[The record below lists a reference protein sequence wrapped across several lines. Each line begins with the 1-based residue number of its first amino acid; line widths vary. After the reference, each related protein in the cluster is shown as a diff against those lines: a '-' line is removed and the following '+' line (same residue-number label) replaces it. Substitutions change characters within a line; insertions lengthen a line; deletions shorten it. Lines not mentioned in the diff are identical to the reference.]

1 MSSGLSCTA
10 GRGKPLLQTRNRGV
24 CALYCDNFPNSSIRS
39 LMHFYA
45 VVALSAFLLFLVQP
59 LIAKQILPWFG
70 GSSAVWTTCMLF
82 FQAALL
88 LGYAYA
94 DVMPRALGPR
104 NQPRTHIVVALL
116 CLLVLPILA
125 PESLKPLGTEEP
137 ISRIL
142 ALLTVTIGLPYLL
155 LSTTSPL
162 IQSYFARLKPGRNPY
177 RLFALSNAASLAALV
192 AYPIAIEPFVGVRA
206 QAIGWSVAFAIYVLL
221 LAALAWRV
229 AASNDKPLVASNAS
243 NDETASDDAPMPT
256 GVTQLRWIALSAA
269 GSMLLLSVSNH
280 ITQNVASVPLLW
292 VLPLTLYLLTFIL
305 TFDGKG
311 WYKRQ
316 YYVGPFFVLVIGMCF
331 LLVDKTYQF
340 DLIVQTSVF
349 CVGLFVVCMLCHG
362 ELVEAK
368 PLPQHLTRFYLLIS
382 VGGAL
387 GALVVSVVAPLLFP
401 TFLETPLAL
410 LAASLLFIPVASA
423 AHDFLKWLAVLLA
436 IGVVGTGAYYWN
448 LEHNNSREVTRNF
461 YGVLKIKEYDKDNEN
476 HLVRM
481 VHGAILHGEQYTDE
495 KWRKEPTTYYTP
507 TSGFGRAV
515 NQQRV
520 LAPRTASG
528 IRIGMI
534 GLGTGTVAAYCREVD
549 KCRIYEI
556 NTEVERLAR
565 KHFTYLADSP
575 AKPEVIIGDARLSLE
590 RESSNQFNVLAVDAF
605 SGDSIPMHL
614 ITDEA
619 VRAFMK
625 QVASGGILAYHV
637 SNRFLNLPPVLA
649 EIAAKEN
656 LAGIVVEDPAQS
668 NNALHSSST
677 WVLLARDTKSFEGIE
692 ASKPL
697 ERVADTPLWTDDFNN
712 LLSIVKWKH

>member
-1 MSSGLSCTA
+1 
-10 GRGKPLLQTRNRGV
+10 
-24 CALYCDNFPNSSIRS
+24 
-39 LMHFYA
+39 MHFYA

-82 FQAALL
+82 FQATLL
-88 LGYAYA
+88 VGYAYA
-94 DVMPRALGPR
+94 DVTPRALGSR
-104 NQPRTHIVVALL
+104 NQPRAHIVVALL

-125 PESLKPLGTEEP
+125 PEALKPLGSEEP

-142 ALLTVTIGLPYLL
+142 MLLAVTIGLPYLL

-162 IQSYFARLKPGRNPY
+162 IQSYFARLNPGRDPY

-192 AYPIAIEPFVGVRA
+192 AYPAVIEPFVGVRA
-206 QAIGWSVAFAIYVLL
+206 QAWGWSIAFALYVVL

-229 AASNDKPLVASNAS
+229 SRTDVAAAPLNEVDTLEATDATPPSNVNR
-243 NDETASDDAPMPT
+243 
-256 GVTQLRWIALSAA
+256 LRWVALSAA
-269 GSMLLLSVSNH
+269 GSMLLLAVSNH

-311 WYKRQ
+311 WYQRR
-316 YYVGPFFVLVIGMCF
+316 YYAGPFFVLVIAMCA
-331 LLVDKTYQF
+331 LLVEKTYQF
-340 DLIVQTSVF
+340 DLVVQTSVF
-349 CVGLFVVCMLCHG
+349 CVGLFVVCMMCHG
-362 ELVEAK
+362 ELVMSK
-368 PLPQHLTRFYLLIS
+368 PAPMHLTRFYLLVS

-387 GALVVSVVAPLLFP
+387 GALVVSVIAPLLFP

-410 LAASLLFIPVASA
+410 LVAALLFVPVATATHS
-423 AHDFLKWLAVLLA
+423 FLQWLAVALC
-436 IGVVGTGAYYWN
+436 IGTVGTGAYYWKQ
-448 LEHNNSREVTRNF
+448 EHDNSIEVTRNF
-461 YGVLKIKEYDKDNEN
+461 YGVMKIKAYDEPGSDN

-481 VHGAILHGEQYTDE
+481 VHGAILHGEQYTHE

-515 NQQRV
+515 NQQRT
-520 LAPRTASG
+520 LAPRSANG

-534 GLGTGTVAAYCREVD
+534 GLGVGTVAAYCRDID

-556 NTEVERLAR
+556 NAEVERLAR
-565 KHFTYLADSP
+565 KHFTFLADSP
-575 AKPEVIIGDARLSLE
+575 AKPEVVIGDARLSLE
-590 RESSNQFNVLAVDAF
+590 REASNQFNVLAVDAF

-619 VRAFMK
+619 VRVFMK
-625 QVASGGILAYHV
+625 QLGSNGILAYHV

-656 LAGIVVEDPAQS
+656 LAGLVVEDPAQS

-677 WVLLARDTKSFEGIE
+677 WVLLAKNAEMLKGIE
-692 ASKPL
+692 EGKPL
-697 ERVADTPLWTDDFNN
+697 ERTAGAPLWTDDFNN
-712 LLSIVKWKH
+712 LMSVVKWKH

>member
-1 MSSGLSCTA
+1 
-10 GRGKPLLQTRNRGV
+10 
-24 CALYCDNFPNSSIRS
+24 
-39 LMHFYA
+39 MHFYA

-94 DVMPRALGPR
+94 DVTPRALGSR
-104 NQPRTHIVVALL
+104 NQPRAHIVVALL

-125 PESLKPLGTEEP
+125 PEALKPLGTEEP
-137 ISRIL
+137 ITRIL
-142 ALLTVTIGLPYLL
+142 ILLCVTIGLPYLL

-162 IQSYFARLKPGRNPY
+162 IQSYFARLNPGRDPY

-192 AYPIAIEPFVGVRA
+192 AYPAVIEPFVGVRA
-206 QAIGWSVAFAIYVLL
+206 QAIGWSIAFAAYVLL
-221 LAALAWRV
+221 LVTLAWRV
-229 AASNDKPLVASNAS
+229 SRADVAISPAPAQSEDFIEERAAIPS
-243 NDETASDDAPMPT
+243 
-256 GVTQLRWIALSAA
+256 GVSQLRWIALSAA
-269 GSMLLLSVSNH
+269 GSMLLLAVSNH

-311 WYKRQ
+311 WYQRR
-316 YYVGPFFVLVIGMCF
+316 YYAGPFFILVIAMSA

-340 DLIVQTSVF
+340 DLVVQTSVF
-349 CVGLFVVCMLCHG
+349 CVGLFVVCMMCHG
-362 ELVEAK
+362 ELVLSK
-368 PLPQHLTRFYLLIS
+368 PAPAHLTRFYLLIS

-387 GALVVSVVAPLLFP
+387 GALVVSVAAPLLFP

-410 LAASLLFIPVASA
+410 FVAALLFIPVATA
-423 AHDFLKWLAVLLA
+423 THPFLQWLAVALG
-436 IGVVGTGAYYWN
+436 IGVIGTGAYYWKQ
-448 LEHNNSREVTRNF
+448 EHSNSLEVTRNF
-461 YGVLKIKEYDKDNEN
+461 YGVLKIKAYDEPGSEN

-481 VHGAILHGEQYTDE
+481 VHGAILHGEQYTHE

-515 NQQRV
+515 NEQRT
-520 LAPRTASG
+520 LAPRSANG

-534 GLGTGTVAAYCREVD
+534 GLGVGTVAAYCREID
-549 KCRIYEI
+549 QCRIYEI

-575 AKPEVIIGDARLSLE
+575 AKPEIIIGDARLSLE
-590 RESSNQFNVLAVDAF
+590 REASNQFSVLAVDAF

-619 VRAFMK
+619 VRVFMK
-625 QVASGGILAYHV
+625 QLSANGVLAYHV

-656 LAGIVVEDPAQS
+656 LAGVVVEDPAQS

-677 WVLLARDTKSFEGIE
+677 WVLLAKNAETLKGIE
-692 ASKPL
+692 ASTPL
-697 ERVADTPLWTDDFNN
+697 ERVPGAPLWTDDFNN
-712 LLSIVKWKH
+712 LMSVVKWKH

>member
-1 MSSGLSCTA
+1 
-10 GRGKPLLQTRNRGV
+10 
-24 CALYCDNFPNSSIRS
+24 
-39 LMHFYA
+39 MHFYA

-82 FQAALL
+82 FQATLL

-94 DVMPRALGPR
+94 DVTPRALGPR
-104 NQPRTHIVVALL
+104 NQPRAHIVVALL

-125 PESLKPLGTEEP
+125 PEALKPLGSEEP

-142 ALLTVTIGLPYLL
+142 MLLAVTIGLPYLL

-162 IQSYFARLKPGRNPY
+162 IQSYFARLNPGRDPY

-192 AYPIAIEPFVGVRA
+192 AYPAVIEPFVGVRA
-206 QAIGWSVAFAIYVLL
+206 QAWGWSIAFALYVVL

-229 AASNDKPLVASNAS
+229 SRTDVAASPVNEAVAFEAL
-243 NDETASDDAPMPT
+243 DAAPPS
-256 GVTQLRWIALSAA
+256 GINQLRWIALSAA
-269 GSMLLLSVSNH
+269 GSMLLLAVSNH

-311 WYKRQ
+311 WYQRRF
-316 YYVGPFFVLVIGMCF
+316 YAGPFFVLVIAMCA
-331 LLVDKTYQF
+331 LLVEKTYQF
-340 DLIVQTSVF
+340 DLVVQTSVF
-349 CVGLFVVCMLCHG
+349 CVGLFVVCMMCHG
-362 ELVEAK
+362 ELVMSK
-368 PLPQHLTRFYLLIS
+368 PAPTHLTRFYLLIS

-410 LAASLLFIPVASA
+410 LVAALLFVPVATATHS
-423 AHDFLKWLAVLLA
+423 FLQWLAVALC
-436 IGVVGTGAYYWN
+436 IGTVGTGAYYWKQ
-448 LEHNNSREVTRNF
+448 EHDNSLEVTRNF
-461 YGVLKIKEYDKDNEN
+461 YGVMKIKAYDEPGSDN

-481 VHGAILHGEQYTDE
+481 VHGAILHGEQYSHE

-515 NQQRV
+515 NQQRT
-520 LAPRTASG
+520 LAPRSANG

-534 GLGTGTVAAYCREVD
+534 GLGVGTVASYCRDID

-556 NTEVERLAR
+556 NAEVERLAR
-565 KHFTYLADSP
+565 KHFTFLADSP

-590 RESSNQFNVLAVDAF
+590 REASNQFNVLAVDAF

-619 VRAFMK
+619 VRVFMK
-625 QVASGGILAYHV
+625 QLGSTGVLAYHV

-656 LAGIVVEDPAQS
+656 LAGLVVEDPAQS

-677 WVLLARDTKSFEGIE
+677 WVLLAKNAEMLKGIE
-692 ASKPL
+692 EGKPL
-697 ERVADTPLWTDDFNN
+697 ERISGAPLWTDDFNN
-712 LLSIVKWKH
+712 LMSVVKWKH

>member
-1 MSSGLSCTA
+1 
-10 GRGKPLLQTRNRGV
+10 
-24 CALYCDNFPNSSIRS
+24 
-39 LMHFYA
+39 MHFYA

-82 FQAALL
+82 FQATLL

-94 DVMPRALGPR
+94 DVTPRALGPR
-104 NQPRTHIVVALL
+104 YQPRAHIVVALL

-125 PESLKPLGTEEP
+125 PEALKPLGTEEP
-137 ISRIL
+137 ITRIL
-142 ALLTVTIGLPYLL
+142 MLLAVTIGLPYLL

-162 IQSYFARLKPGRNPY
+162 IQSYFARLNPGRDPY

-192 AYPIAIEPFVGVRA
+192 AYPAVIEPFVGVRT
-206 QAIGWSVAFAIYVLL
+206 QALGWSIAFALYVLL
-221 LAALAWRV
+221 LVTLAWRV
-229 AASNDKPLVASNAS
+229 SRANAS
-243 NDETASDDAPMPT
+243 VVAVAVAPELTQDSLQESAAPPS
-256 GVTQLRWIALSAA
+256 GISQLRWIALSAA
-269 GSMLLLSVSNH
+269 GSMLLLAVSNH

-311 WYKRQ
+311 WYQRR
-316 YYVGPFFVLVIGMCF
+316 YFAGPFFVLLMAMCA

-340 DLIVQTSVF
+340 DLVVQTSVF
-349 CVGLFVVCMLCHG
+349 CVGLFVVCMMCHG
-362 ELVEAK
+362 ELVLSK
-368 PLPQHLTRFYLLIS
+368 PAPIHLTRFYLLIS

-410 LAASLLFIPVASA
+410 FFAALLFVPVAA
-423 AHDFLKWLAVLLA
+423 ATHPFLQWMAVAL
-436 IGVVGTGAYYWN
+436 GVGVMGTGAYYWKQ
-448 LEHNNSREVTRNF
+448 EHDNSLEVTRNF
-461 YGVLKIKEYDKDNEN
+461 YGVMKIKAYDEPGSDN

-481 VHGAILHGEQYTDE
+481 VHGAILHGEQYTHE

-515 NQQRV
+515 NHQRT
-520 LAPRTASG
+520 LAPRSVNG

-534 GLGTGTVAAYCREVD
+534 GLGVGTVAAYCRDVD
-549 KCRIYEI
+549 QCRIYEI
-556 NTEVERLAR
+556 NAEVERLAR

-575 AKPEVIIGDARLSLE
+575 AKPEIIIGDARLSLE
-590 RESSNQFNVLAVDAF
+590 REASNQFSVLAVDAF

-619 VRAFMK
+619 VRVFMK
-625 QVASGGILAYHV
+625 QLSGNGILAYHV

-656 LAGIVVEDPAQS
+656 LAGVVVEDPAQS

-677 WVLLARDTKSFEGIE
+677 WVLLAKDAATLKDIE
-692 ASKPL
+692 ASTPL
-697 ERVADTPLWTDDFNN
+697 ERVNGAPLWTDDFNN
-712 LLSIVKWKH
+712 LMSVVKWKH